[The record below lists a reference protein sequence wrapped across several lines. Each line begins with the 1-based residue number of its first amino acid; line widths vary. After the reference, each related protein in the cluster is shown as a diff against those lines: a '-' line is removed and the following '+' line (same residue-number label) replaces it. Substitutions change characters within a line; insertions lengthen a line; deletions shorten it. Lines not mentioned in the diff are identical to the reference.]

1 MLNLKIKYSYN
12 KINYIIIKLKLMYLC
27 QYFFK
32 TQYIINI
39 NLF

>member
-27 QYFFK
+27 H
-32 TQYIINI
+32 NI
-39 NLF
+39 FLKRNILLM

>member
-27 QYFFK
+27 H
-32 TQYIINI
+32 NI
-39 NLF
+39 NVIIFF